1 MAGTPTNNCQGKI
14 NNGKINIY
22 PQLDNGMQFRLNG
35 IKRIK
40 DYVIAAIRE
49 RETISKTL
57 SKYIAAFEY
66 FDKPLLVLSAAS
78 VGVSIALF
86 ATVTAPIGIASTSYE
101 CFLMPLKLLKNF
113 S

>member
-22 PQLDNGMQFRLNG
+22 PQSDNGMQFRLNG

-40 DYVIAAIRE
+40 DYVIDAIRE

-78 VGVSIALF
+78 VGVSITLF